1 MKSILVI
8 DDNRLIRQTFKSHLT
23 SEGFDVTLAADGRE
37 GVELFQKIEPDLV
50 ILDIHLPV
58 IDGIEVLKQ
67 IRAID
72 PNAYVIM
79 ITAFDDMK
87 TTVTAMKLG
96 AFEYICKPI
105 DYDELLLGIRKA
117 QRMQEMDEKLDY
129 LVTEA
134 SHEWSIDNIVGRTPQ
149 MREVFKTIGM
159 LSRSTTTVLIRGES
173 GTGKELVARAIHYN
187 SINRE
192 EPFVAVNCT
201 ALAEGVLESELFG
214 HVRGAFTGAV
224 RDTRGKFEIAQ
235 RGTIFLDEIGD
246 ISPNIQAKLLRVVEN
261 REFSR
266 VGGERTQR
274 TEARIVG
281 ATNRNLEDFVR
292 RGQFREDLYY
302 RLKVVEIKLP
312 PLRERRDDIPELVAY
327 LLEKV
332 NRQLHT
338 NVRKVPE
345 AVMKMLVA
353 YDWKG
358 NVRELENGLTRAVTL
373 AHGDVL
379 LTEHLPLLRSD
390 GMGAGLVTDE
400 LTTLKEM
407 ERRYISHVLKQTRWN
422 KSRASDV
429 LGITRPTLDK
439 KIKDYGLV
447 DPRKSRDGQEIGE
460 EEEPAVPGIG

>member
-23 SEGFDVTLAADGRE
+23 SEGFEVSLAADGRE
-37 GVELFQKIEPDLV
+37 GVEEFRKLEPDLV

-58 IDGIEVLKQ
+58 LDGIEVLKQ
-67 IRAID
+67 IRQID

-79 ITAFDDMK
+79 ITAFDDMR
-87 TTVTAMKLG
+87 TTVEAIKLG

-105 DYDELLLGIRKA
+105 DYDELLLSIRKA
-117 QRMQEMDEKLDY
+117 QRVQEMGEKLDY

-134 SHEWSIDNIVGRTPQ
+134 SQGWSIDNIVGRTSA

-159 LSRSTTTVLIRGES
+159 LSRSTTTVLVRGES

-187 SINRE
+187 SMNRE

-201 ALAEGVLESELFG
+201 ALAEGLLESELFG

-224 RDTRGKFEIAQ
+224 RDSRGKFEIAQ

-246 ISPNIQAKLLRVVEN
+246 ISPNLQAKLLRVVEN

-266 VGGERTQR
+266 VGGERVQR
-274 TEARIVG
+274 TEARIIG
-281 ATNRNLEDFVR
+281 ATNRILEDLVR

-312 PLRERRDDIPELVAY
+312 PLRERREDIPDLVAY

-345 AVMKMLVA
+345 AVMKMLVS

-358 NVRELENGLTRAVTL
+358 NVRELENALTRAVTL

-379 LTEHLPLLRSD
+379 MAEHLPLRSE
-390 GMGAGLVTDE
+390 GALTAGLVTDE
-400 LTTLKEM
+400 LTSLKEM
-407 ERRYISHVLKQTRWN
+407 ERRYIAHVLRQTRWN

-447 DPRKSRDGQEIGE
+447 DPRKTRDDDE
-460 EEEPAVPGIG
+460 EEEEEQAVSGLS

>member
-1 MKSILVI
+1 
-8 DDNRLIRQTFKSHLT
+8 
-23 SEGFDVTLAADGRE
+23 
-37 GVELFQKIEPDLV
+37 
-50 ILDIHLPV
+50 
-58 IDGIEVLKQ
+58 
-67 IRAID
+67 
-72 PNAYVIM
+72 
-79 ITAFDDMK
+79 
-87 TTVTAMKLG
+87 
-96 AFEYICKPI
+96 
-105 DYDELLLGIRKA
+105 
-117 QRMQEMDEKLDY
+117 
-129 LVTEA
+129 
-134 SHEWSIDNIVGRTPQ
+134 
-149 MREVFKTIGM
+149 
-159 LSRSTTTVLIRGES
+159 
-173 GTGKELVARAIHYN
+173 ELVARAIHYN

-224 RDTRGKFEIAQ
+224 RDSRGKFEIAQ

-261 REFSR
+261 REFAR
-266 VGGERTQR
+266 VGGERIQR

-281 ATNRNLEDFVR
+281 ATNRNLEEFVR

-345 AVMKMLVA
+345 SVMKMLLS

-358 NVRELENGLTRAVTL
+358 NVRELENALTRAVTL

-379 LTEHLPLLRSD
+379 LNEHLPLLRSD
-390 GMGAGLVTDE
+390 GLSAGLVTEE
-400 LTTLKEM
+400 LTSLKEM

-439 KIKDYGLV
+439 KIKDYGLN
-447 DPRKSRDGQEIGE
+447 DPRKTRDGQEE
-460 EEEPAVPGIG
+460 EEEEETVPGIGIG

>member
-23 SEGFDVTLAADGRE
+23 SEGFDVSLAADGRE
-37 GVELFQKIEPDLV
+37 GVEAFQKATPDLV
-50 ILDIHLPV
+50 ILDIHLPGL
-58 IDGIEVLKQ
+58 DGIEVLKR
-67 IRAID
+67 IREMDA
-72 PNAYVIM
+72 NAYVIM

-87 TTVTAMKLG
+87 TTVEAMKLG

-105 DYDELLLGIRKA
+105 DYDELLLSIRKA

-129 LVTEA
+129 LVSEA
-134 SHEWSIDNIVGRTPQ
+134 SQGFSIDNIVGRTAQ

-159 LSRSTTTVLIRGES
+159 LSRSTTTVLVRGES

-214 HVRGAFTGAV
+214 HVRGAFTGAI
-224 RDTRGKFEIAQ
+224 RDTRGKFEVAQ
-235 RGTIFLDEIGD
+235 KGTIFLDEIGD
-246 ISPNIQAKLLRVVEN
+246 ISPNLQAKLLRVVEN

-266 VGGERTQR
+266 VGGERVQR
-274 TEARIVG
+274 TEARIIG
-281 ATNRNLEDFVR
+281 ATNRNLEDLVR
-292 RGQFREDLYY
+292 RSRFREDLYY

-312 PLRERRDDIPELVAY
+312 PLRERREDIPDLVAH

-332 NRQLHT
+332 NRHLHT
-338 NVRKVPE
+338 NVRKVPD
-345 AVMKMLVA
+345 AVMSLLVN
-353 YDWKG
+353 YEWKG
-358 NVRELENGLTRAVTL
+358 NVRELENALTRAVTL

-379 LTEHLPLLRSD
+379 LAEHLPLLR
-390 GMGAGLVTDE
+390 GAGLSSGLPTEE
-400 LTTLKEM
+400 LTSLKEM
-407 ERRYISHVLKQTRWN
+407 ERRYVAHVLKQTRWN
-422 KSRASDV
+422 KSRTSDI

-447 DPRKSRDGQEIGE
+447 DPRKTREGE
-460 EEEPAVPGIG
+460 DEPEEHHPVPGLR

>member
-8 DDNRLIRQTFKSHLT
+8 DDNRLIRQTFKNHLT
-23 SEGFDVTLAADGRE
+23 SEGFDVTLASDGRE
-37 GVELFQKIEPDLV
+37 GVDEFQRLEPDLV

-67 IRAID
+67 IREID
-72 PNAYVIM
+72 KNAYVIM

-105 DYDELLLGIRKA
+105 DYDELLLAIRKA

-134 SHEWSIDNIVGRTPQ
+134 SHGWSIDNIVGRTPQ

-201 ALAEGVLESELFG
+201 ALAEGILESELFG

-281 ATNRNLEDFVR
+281 ATNRNLEDSVR

-312 PLRERRDDIPELVAY
+312 ALRERREDIAELVAH

-345 AVMKMLVA
+345 SVMKMLVA

-379 LTEHLPLLRSD
+379 LAEHLPLLRSD
-390 GMGAGLVTDE
+390 GLGGGLVTDE
-400 LTTLKEM
+400 LTSLKEM
-407 ERRYISHVLKQTRWN
+407 ERRYISHVLKHTRWN

-447 DPRKSRDGQEIGE
+447 DPRKSREDQEADE
-460 EEEPAVPGIG
+460 EEAPAVPGIG

>member
-1 MKSILVI
+1 MKTILVI

-23 SEGFDVTLAADGRE
+23 SEGFDVVLASDGRE
-37 GVELFQKIEPDLV
+37 GVEEFRRVQPDLV
-50 ILDIHLPV
+50 ILDIHLPLL
-58 IDGIEVLKQ
+58 DGIEVLKE
-67 IRAID
+67 IRELD

-87 TTVTAMKLG
+87 TTVSAMKLG

-105 DYDELLLGIRKA
+105 DYDELLLSIRKA

-134 SHEWSIDNIVGRTPQ
+134 SHEWSIDNIVGKTPQ

-266 VGGERTQR
+266 VGGERVQR

-281 ATNRNLEDFVR
+281 ATNRNLEELVR

-312 PLRERRDDIPELVAY
+312 PLRERREDIPELIAH

-345 AVMKMLVA
+345 SVMKMLVS

-358 NVRELENGLTRAVTL
+358 NVRELENGLIRAVTL

-379 LTEHLPLLRSD
+379 LAEHLPLPRSE
-390 GMGAGLVTDE
+390 GLGGGLALDE
-400 LTTLKEM
+400 LTSLKEM
-407 ERRYISHVLKQTRWN
+407 ERRYIAHVLKQTRWN
-422 KSRASDV
+422 KSKASDI

-439 KIKDYGLV
+439 KVKDYGLV
-447 DPRKSRDGQEIGE
+447 DPRKTREGQEA
-460 EEEPAVPGIG
+460 EEEPATVPEIG

>member
-8 DDNRLIRQTFKSHLT
+8 DDNRLIRQTFKSHLS
-23 SEGFDVTLAADGRE
+23 SEGFEVSLAADGGE
-37 GVELFQKIEPDLV
+37 GVEQFEQVQPDLV

-58 IDGIEVLKQ
+58 MGGIDVLKR
-67 IRAID
+67 IREID
-72 PNAYVIM
+72 DKAYVIM

-87 TTVTAMKLG
+87 TTVEAMKLG

-105 DYDELLLGIRKA
+105 DYDELLLSIHKA
-117 QRMQEMDEKLDY
+117 QRMQEMDTKLDY

-134 SHEWSIDNIVGRTPQ
+134 SQEWSIDNIVGRTTE
-149 MREVFKTIGM
+149 MRDVFKTIGM

-201 ALAEGVLESELFG
+201 ALAEGLLESELFG

-224 RDTRGKFEIAQ
+224 RDNRGKIEIAQ
-235 RGTIFLDEIGD
+235 KGTLFLDEIGD
-246 ISPNIQAKLLRVVEN
+246 ISPSLQAKLLRVVEN

-266 VGGERTQR
+266 VGGEKTLR

-281 ATNRNLEDFVR
+281 ATNRNLEDLVR
-292 RGQFREDLYY
+292 DGTFREDLYY

-312 PLRERRDDIPELVAY
+312 ALRERREDIPDLIAY
-327 LLEKV
+327 LLEKI

-338 NVRKVPE
+338 NVRKVPDG
-345 AVMKMLVA
+345 VMQLLVN

-358 NVRELENGLTRAVTL
+358 NVRELENALTRAVTL

-379 LTEHLPLLRSD
+379 LQEHLPLLRSEVT
-390 GMGAGLVTDE
+390 GSGLITEE
-400 LTTLKEM
+400 LTSLKEM
-407 ERRYISHVLKQTRWN
+407 ERRYIEHVLKQTRWN
-422 KSRASDV
+422 KSRTSEI

-439 KIKDYGLV
+439 KIKDYELV
-447 DPRKSRDGQEIGE
+447 DPRKRKDRVT
-460 EEEPAVPGIG
+460 EEPVSGMG

>member
-23 SEGFDVTLAADGRE
+23 SEGFEVSLAADGRE
-37 GVELFQKIEPDLV
+37 GVEEFRKLEPDLV

-58 IDGIEVLKQ
+58 LDGIEVLKQ
-67 IRAID
+67 IRQID

-79 ITAFDDMK
+79 ITAFDDMR
-87 TTVTAMKLG
+87 TTVEAIKLG

-105 DYDELLLGIRKA
+105 DYDELLLSIRKA
-117 QRMQEMDEKLDY
+117 QRVQEMGEKLDY

-134 SHEWSIDNIVGRTPQ
+134 SHEWSIDNIVGRTTQ

-159 LSRSTTTVLIRGES
+159 LSRSTTTVLVRGES

-187 SINRE
+187 SMNRE

-201 ALAEGVLESELFG
+201 ALAEGLLESELFG

-224 RDTRGKFEIAQ
+224 RDSRGKFEIAQ

-266 VGGERTQR
+266 VGGERVQR
-274 TEARIVG
+274 TEARIIG
-281 ATNRNLEDFVR
+281 ATNRSLEDLVR
-292 RGQFREDLYY
+292 RGGFREDLYY

-312 PLRERRDDIPELVAY
+312 PLRERREDIPDLVAY

-345 AVMKMLVA
+345 TVMKMLVS

-358 NVRELENGLTRAVTL
+358 NVRELENALTRAVTL

-379 LTEHLPLLRSD
+379 MAEHLPLRSE
-390 GMGAGLVTDE
+390 GALTAGLATDE
-400 LTTLKEM
+400 LTSLKEM
-407 ERRYISHVLKQTRWN
+407 ERRYISHVLRQTRWN
-422 KSRASDV
+422 KSKASDI

-447 DPRKSRDGQEIGE
+447 DPRKSREGDE
-460 EEEPAVPGIG
+460 EEEEEQAVSGFS

>member
-23 SEGFDVTLAADGRE
+23 SEGFDVTLASDGRE
-37 GVELFQKIEPDLV
+37 GVEEFQKLQPDLV

-67 IRAID
+67 IREID

-105 DYDELLLGIRKA
+105 DYDELLLSIHKA

-134 SHEWSIDNIVGRTPQ
+134 SHEWSIDNIVGRTVQ

-173 GTGKELVARAIHYN
+173 GTGTELVARAIHYN

-266 VGGERTQR
+266 VGGERIQR

-281 ATNRNLEDFVR
+281 ATNRNLEELVR

-312 PLRERRDDIPELVAY
+312 PLRERREDIPELVAH

-338 NVRKVPE
+338 KVRKVPE
-345 AVMKMLVA
+345 SVMKMLVS

-379 LTEHLPLLRSD
+379 LAEHLPLLRSD
-390 GMGAGLVTDE
+390 GMGAGLVTEE
-400 LTTLKEM
+400 LTSLKEM

-422 KSRASDV
+422 KSRASDT

-447 DPRKSRDGQEIGE
+447 DPRKIREDQEADE
-460 EEEPAVPGIG
+460 EEEPAVPGLG

>member
-23 SEGFDVTLAADGRE
+23 SEGFDVALAADGRE
-37 GVELFQKIEPDLV
+37 GVEQFQKLQPDLV
-50 ILDIHLPV
+50 ILDINLPV
-58 IDGIEVLKQ
+58 LDGIEVLKQ
-67 IRAID
+67 IREIEK
-72 PNAYVIM
+72 NAYVIM

-105 DYDELLLGIRKA
+105 DYDELLLSIRKA

-159 LSRSTTTVLIRGES
+159 LSRSTTTVLVRGES

-266 VGGERTQR
+266 VGGERIQR
-274 TEARIVG
+274 TEARIIG
-281 ATNRNLEDFVR
+281 ATNRNLEDSVR

-312 PLRERRDDIPELVAY
+312 PLRERREDIPELVAY

-345 AVMKMLVA
+345 SVMKMLVA

-379 LTEHLPLLRSD
+379 LAEHLPLLRSD
-390 GMGAGLVTDE
+390 GLGGALVADE
-400 LTTLKEM
+400 LTSLKEM
-407 ERRYISHVLKQTRWN
+407 ERRYIAHVLKQARWN
-422 KSRASDV
+422 KSRASDI

-447 DPRKSRDGQEIGE
+447 DPRKNREGQEADE

>member
-23 SEGFDVTLAADGRE
+23 SEGFDVSLAADGRE
-37 GVELFQKIEPDLV
+37 GVEAFQKATPDLV

-67 IRAID
+67 IRQLE
-72 PNAYVIM
+72 PNSYVIM

-87 TTVTAMKLG
+87 TTVEAMKLG

-105 DYDELLLGIRKA
+105 DYDELLLSIRKA

-134 SHEWSIDNIVGRTPQ
+134 SQGFSIDNIVGRTPE

-159 LSRSTTTVLIRGES
+159 LSRSTTTVLVRGES

-214 HVRGAFTGAV
+214 HVRGAFTGAI
-224 RDTRGKFEIAQ
+224 RDSRGKFEVAQ
-235 RGTIFLDEIGD
+235 KGTLFLDEIGD
-246 ISPNIQAKLLRVVEN
+246 ISPNLQAKLLRVVEN

-266 VGGERTQR
+266 VGGERIQR
-274 TEARIVG
+274 TEARIIG
-281 ATNRNLEDFVR
+281 ATNRNLEDLVR
-292 RGQFREDLYY
+292 RSRFREDLYY

-312 PLRERRDDIPELVAY
+312 PLRERREDIPDLVAH

-332 NRQLHT
+332 NRHLHT
-338 NVRKVPE
+338 NVRKVPDT
-345 AVMKMLVA
+345 VMSLLVN
-353 YDWKG
+353 YEWKG
-358 NVRELENGLTRAVTL
+358 NVRELENALTRAVTL

-379 LTEHLPLLRSD
+379 LAEHLPLLRGAVSS
-390 GMGAGLVTDE
+390 AGLPTEE
-400 LTTLKEM
+400 LTSLKEM

-422 KSRASDV
+422 KSRTSDV

-447 DPRKSRDGQEIGE
+447 DPRKTRDSKDEPE
-460 EEEPAVPGIG
+460 EHQPVPDLG

>member
-8 DDNRLIRQTFKSHLT
+8 DDNRLIRQTFRTHLA
-23 SEGFDVTLAADGRE
+23 SEGFDVTLAADGGE
-37 GVELFQKIEPDLV
+37 GVEQFKAVRPDLV

-58 IDGIEVLKQ
+58 MGGMDVLKS

-72 PNAYVIM
+72 DKAYVVM

-87 TTVTAMKLG
+87 TTVEAMKAG

-105 DYDELLLGIRKA
+105 DYDELLLTIRKA
-117 QRMQEMDEKLDY
+117 QRMQEMDKKLDY

-134 SHEWSIDNIVGRTPQ
+134 SQEWSIDNIIGHTAE

-187 SINRE
+187 STNRE

-224 RDTRGKFEIAQ
+224 RDNRGKIEIAQ
-235 RGTIFLDEIGD
+235 KGSLFLDEIGD
-246 ISPNIQAKLLRVVEN
+246 ISPNLQAKLLRVVEN
-261 REFSR
+261 REFAR
-266 VGGERTQR
+266 VGGDKTEH
-274 TEARIVG
+274 TEARIIG
-281 ATNRNLEDFVR
+281 ATNRNLEDLVR
-292 RGQFREDLYY
+292 DGTFREDLYY

-312 PLRERRDDIPELVAY
+312 ALRERRDDVPELVAY
-327 LLEKV
+327 LLQKI
-332 NRQLHT
+332 NRELHT
-338 NVRKVPE
+338 NVRKVPDS
-345 AVMKMLVA
+345 VMKLLVNHA
-353 YDWKG
+353 WKG
-358 NVRELENGLTRAVTL
+358 NVRELENALTRAVTL

-379 LTEHLPLLRSD
+379 LPEHLPLLQSEAS
-390 GMGAGLVTDE
+390 GAALVGDE

-407 ERRYISHVLKQTRWN
+407 ESRYIDHVLKQTRWN
-422 KSRASDV
+422 KSRTSEV

-447 DPRKSRDGQEIGE
+447 DPRKRKDLAE
-460 EEEPAVPGIG
+460 EEAIPGLG

>member
-8 DDNRLIRQTFKSHLT
+8 DDNRLIRQTFKTHLT
-23 SEGFDVTLAADGRE
+23 SEGFEVSLAADGGE
-37 GVELFQKIEPDLV
+37 GVEQFEQIRPDLV

-58 IDGIEVLKQ
+58 LGGIEVLTR
-67 IRAID
+67 IREID
-72 PNAYVIM
+72 DKAYVIM

-87 TTVTAMKLG
+87 TTVEAMKLG

-105 DYDELLLGIRKA
+105 DYDELLLGIHKA
-117 QRMQEMDEKLDY
+117 QRMQEMDTKLDY

-134 SHEWSIDNIVGRTPQ
+134 SQEWNIDYIVGRTSQ
-149 MREVFKTIGM
+149 MRDVFKTIGM

-201 ALAEGVLESELFG
+201 ALAEGLLESELFG

-224 RDTRGKFEIAQ
+224 RDSRGKIEIAQ
-235 RGTIFLDEIGD
+235 KGTLFLDEIGD
-246 ISPNIQAKLLRVVEN
+246 ISPNLQAKLLRVVEN
-261 REFSR
+261 REFAR
-266 VGGERTQR
+266 VGGEKIER

-281 ATNRNLEDFVR
+281 ATNRDLEDLVR
-292 RGQFREDLYY
+292 QGIFREDLYY

-312 PLRERRDDIPELVAY
+312 VLRERREDIPDLVAY
-327 LLEKV
+327 LLEKI

-338 NVRKVPE
+338 NVRKVPDS
-345 AVMKMLVA
+345 VMKMLVN

-358 NVRELENGLTRAVTL
+358 NVRELENALTRAVTL

-379 LTEHLPLLRSD
+379 LQEHLPLLRSNVT
-390 GMGAGLVTDE
+390 GQGLVTEE
-400 LTTLKEM
+400 LTSLKEM
-407 ERRYISHVLKQTRWN
+407 ESRYIDHVLKQTGWN
-422 KSRASDV
+422 KSRTSEI

-439 KIKDYGLV
+439 KIKDYALV
-447 DPRKSRDGQEIGE
+447 DPRKRKLRA
-460 EEEPAVPGIG
+460 EEEPVSGSG